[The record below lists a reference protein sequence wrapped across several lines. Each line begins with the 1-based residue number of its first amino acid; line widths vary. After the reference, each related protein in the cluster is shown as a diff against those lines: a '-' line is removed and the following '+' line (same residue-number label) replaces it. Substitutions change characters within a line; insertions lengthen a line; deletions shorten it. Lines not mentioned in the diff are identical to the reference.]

1 MTESINIVQ
10 KILSNTFAQIFGKI
24 VTAVIALLTVNIL
37 SRYFSV
43 TELGDYGTI
52 YEYLAIFGAI
62 ADMGI
67 YTLVLREMSKKEN
80 NPAELYATG
89 TMLRIIITAFSML
102 FAIILAFFIPA
113 YFYTN
118 IPLGVIVGAIG
129 TFFILMSGTVSVVL
143 QYALKMKFYAY
154 SMILGK
160 IITFLG
166 VIFVT
171 QYLYPNIDGIHS
183 GGDIPFFLILFFGLL
198 GSFGIMIFTFYFSQ
212 KEIPLTF
219 KYNKKD
225 LKELFIKALP
235 FGISMILTTFYFR
248 MGFLL
253 LGWVLPRSED
263 GVCMSNFCSDIE
275 SAKYLIAL
283 RMMEVFLYFPVFF
296 MNSMLPYLTKNN
308 DANKEKTKKIISLSF
323 LFIFIMS
330 FPMSIGG
337 FLLSTNITSLLAP
350 DNLLTQNAIL
360 GADTA
365 FEYLSLALCFA
376 FINIF
381 ASFCLIALNN
391 QKKVLYSN
399 LFIVTVGVL
408 INIYLIGNLGLF
420 GAAISTL
427 ITEFLLTIILLFQ
440 LKKIINFP
448 FRFDSLIKI
457 FFSCI
462 IMGIS
467 IIYLKEF
474 MVNLFG
480 EYIALFTIFLVSLLV
495 FSFSLW
501 FLNFFNSEF
510 KLFFKENFR

>member
-1 MTESINIVQ
+1 MSKSSSIVQ
-10 KILSNTFAQIFGKI
+10 KILSNTFAQILGKI
-24 VTAVIALLTVNIL
+24 VTASIALLTVNIL

-52 YEYLAIFGAI
+52 YEYLAIFGAF

-67 YTLVLREMSKKEN
+67 YTLVLREMSKKDN
-80 NPAELYATG
+80 SPVKLYATG

-102 FAIILAFFIPA
+102 LAIILAFFIPA

-118 IPLGVIVGAIG
+118 IPLGVIIGAIG

-143 QYALKMKFYAY
+143 QYALKMKLYAY

-171 QYLYPNIDGIHS
+171 QYLYPNTDGYHS
-183 GGDIPFFLILFFGLL
+183 GGDTPFFLILFCGLL

-212 KEIPLTF
+212 KELPLTF
-219 KYNKKD
+219 EYNTKE
-225 LKELFIKALP
+225 LKELFVKALP

-253 LGWVLPRSED
+253 LGWVLPRSEN
-263 GVCMSNFCSDIE
+263 GVCLDTFCSDIE

-296 MNSMLPYLTKNN
+296 MNSMLPYLTKHSSE
-308 DANKEKTKKIISLSF
+308 NKEKSKKIISLSF
-323 LFIFIMS
+323 IFIFIMS
-330 FPMSIGG
+330 FPMAIGG

-350 DNLLTQNAIL
+350 NNLLTQNGVI

-399 LFIVTVGVL
+399 LFIVTLGL
-408 INIYLIGNLGLF
+408 IINIYFISNFGLLGSAL
-420 GAAISTL
+420 STL
-427 ITEFLLTIILLFQ
+427 ITEFLLTILLLYQ
-440 LKKIINFP
+440 LKRVINFS

-457 FFSCI
+457 FFSCM
-462 IMGIS
+462 IMGIG
-467 IIYLKEF
+467 IIFLKE
-474 MVNLFG
+474 NLIYIFG
-480 EYIALFTIFLVSLLV
+480 QYLFLPIIFIFSILL
-495 FSFSLW
+495 FSFALW
-501 FLNFFNSEF
+501 ILNFFNTEF
-510 KLFFKENFR
+510 KSFFKENFR